1 MAPASHPRRTVSPMP
16 NYSLPL
22 SALLSVCLLP
32 AAGVAQAQV
41 PGFCLAG
48 SIFQNNLQLVDK
60 QGNAVHTWTGRAG
73 GLAYYVL
80 EGGDLLRTYTPSAAP
95 SGYPPGSQGGVERLG
110 FDGALKWQYELFG
123 PNQRLHHDLE
133 PMPNGNV
140 LMIAWD
146 EMTPN
151 EAVSIGR
158 APSQMQGTVFRPD
171 SILEVQPTGPTTGAV
186 VWEWHIADHVIQD
199 ADPNA
204 ANYGVVSSNP
214 QLVDINYPPHN
225 TDGDDW
231 NHVNSVKYDPVNDW
245 IIISSHRQ
253 EEVWVIDHS
262 TTSAE
267 AAGHTGGARGKGGD
281 LLYRWGNPAAYQMG
295 TQADQQLFGQ
305 HGPYFIPPGYPGAG
319 NVLLFNNTTPTGSAI
334 FELVMPLDSNG
345 DFVMNAAGTFDPVG
359 PVWSYYDV
367 AINSSNVSNT
377 ERLVNGNTL
386 ICAGAAGHIREVDSA
401 GNLVWEYTHP
411 TAVFQT
417 HHVER
422 RLWADKSQVSV
433 AAGGSVQ
440 FDLVNGTDHAGS
452 LYWLLG
458 SFSTGSSLVSNGF
471 TLPLAVDPY
480 LLLSIDVANSP
491 LLSTTRGIL
500 DAEGRGVASLNLP
513 ATVLPPSLAGM
524 ELYHAFAVISP
535 SGLITATSDAVRLQL
550 LP

>member
-1 MAPASHPRRTVSPMP
+1 MLYRRQPLPVLLFVS
-16 NYSLPL
+16 LL
-22 SALLSVCLLP
+22 SAPV
-32 AAGVAQAQV
+32 VAQNQI

-48 SIFQNNLQLVDK
+48 SIFQDNLQLVDK
-60 QGNAVHTWTGRAG
+60 QGVAIHTWTGRSG
-73 GLAYYVL
+73 GLAYYVMDD
-80 EGGDLLRTYTPSAAP
+80 GDLMRTYTPAAAP

-110 FDGALKWQYELFG
+110 FDGTLKWQYELFA
-123 PNQRLHHDLE
+123 PNQRLHHDIE
-133 PMPNGNV
+133 PMPNGNLLV
-140 LMIAWD
+140 IAWD

-151 EAVSIGR
+151 EAIAIGR
-158 APSQMQGTVFRPD
+158 APVQMQGPVFRPD
-171 SILEVQPTGPTTGAV
+171 AILEIEPTGSSGGNI

-199 ADPNA
+199 ADPGA
-204 ANYGVVSSNP
+204 ANYGDVSSNP

-245 IIISSHRQ
+245 IILSSHRQ
-253 EEVWVIDHS
+253 DEIWVIDHS
-262 TTSAE
+262 TTTAE

-295 TQADQQLFGQ
+295 TTADQQLFGQ

-319 NVLLFNNTTPTGSAI
+319 NVILFNNATPSGSAI

-345 DFVMNAAGTFDPVG
+345 DFVMNAAGTFDPAG
-359 PVWSYYDV
+359 PVWSYYNP

-377 ERLVNGNTL
+377 ERLKNGNTV
-386 ICAGAAGHIREVDSA
+386 ICAGAVGHIREVDSS
-401 GNLVWEYTHP
+401 GNLIWEYTHP
-411 TAVFQT
+411 TAIFQT

-422 RLWADKSQVSV
+422 RLWADKSELSL

-452 LYWLLG
+452 IYWLLG
-458 SFSTGSSLVSNGF
+458 SFATGSSLVSNGNL
-471 TLPLAVDPY
+471 LPLALDAY
-480 LLLSIDVANSP
+480 LLFSIDNANSP
-491 LLSTTRGIL
+491 LLTGSRGLL
-500 DAEGRGVASLNLP
+500 DADGRGVASFNLP
-513 ATVLPPSLAGM
+513 GAALPPALAGL

-535 SGLITATSDAVRLQL
+535 SGLVTATSDAARLQL